1 MIRQLIAT
9 GHLAR
14 DPETK
19 QAGERE
25 IVAGRLAVSQG
36 RDRPTIWLDLACWGG
51 FAAKDLASMQKGDRV
66 TVCGRL
72 TLREGTG
79 REGEPR
85 QGLGVDVDSIEGP
98 RRDPGEFRDR
108 VTAAAAKVDTDD
120 LPF

>member
-51 FAAKDLASMQKGDRV
+51 FPAKDLASMQKGDRV

-72 TLREGTG
+72 TLREWTG

-98 RRDPGEFRDR
+98 RRDPGEFSDR